1 LNAANPDLSLQRVAL
16 HYATEIDCTKTSFFA
31 TILYVRQTPGRA
43 LGGQQAINVAG
54 EFHQHAAMPMLSR
67 TFSQSPRPI
76 WRAWQL
82 AKIIHRACG

>member
-1 LNAANPDLSLQRVAL
+1 LNAAYPDLRLRRVAL
-16 HYATEIDCTKTSFFA
+16 HYATEIDFTKTSFFA
-31 TILYVRQTPGRA
+31 TIPYVQQTPGQA

-54 EFHQHAAMPMLSR
+54 AFQQRAAMPMLSR
-67 TFSQSPRPI
+67 SFSQSPRPI